1 MESKRTADQIL
12 DIAQSLIQAGG
23 YEGFS
28 YASIATELGIRKASI
43 HHHFPT
49 KGDLA
54 QRLIERYQQA
64 FSRELSAID
73 QKSKRPKQKLEAYA
87 ELYVGVLRND
97 DRLCLCG
104 MYAAELPSLP
114 PAVQELV
121 RGFFR
126 ENERWL
132 AGVVSEGAA
141 EGKLVLGG
149 KPEDVARLVLTTLEG
164 GMLVARAQRDV
175 DYLRGVAKRL
185 IEGLFKP
192 REKAPSKKV
201 APRRSTKTSA
211 AR

>member
-1 MESKRTADQIL
+1 VESKSTSDQIL

-54 QRLIERYQQA
+54 LRLIQRYQQA
-64 FSRELSAID
+64 FQRELAAID
-73 QKSKRPKQKLEAYA
+73 AKGKRPKQKLEAYA
-87 ELYVGVLRND
+87 ELYVGVLRNEH
-97 DRLCLCG
+97 RLCLCG

-114 PAVQELV
+114 ADAQEQV
-121 RGFFR
+121 RSFFR

-132 AGVVSEGAA
+132 AGVLSEGATD
-141 EGKLVLGG
+141 GSLVFGG
-149 KPEDVARLVLTTLEG
+149 KPDETARLVLSSLEG
-164 GMLVARAQRDV
+164 GMLVARAQGDV
-175 DYLRGVAKRL
+175 DYLRAVARRL
-185 IEGLFKP
+185 IEGLGKP
-192 REKAPSKKV
+192 RERSTSKKV
-201 APRRSTKTSA
+201 VAKRPVKAHA

>member
-1 MESKRTADQIL
+1 VESKSTADQIL

-28 YASIATELGIRKASI
+28 YASVAAELGIRKASI

-54 QRLIERYQQA
+54 QRLLERYRQA
-64 FSRELSAID
+64 FQRELSAID
-73 QKSKRPKQKLEAYA
+73 QRGRRSKQKLEAYA
-87 ELYVGVLRND
+87 ELYVGVLRD
-97 DRLCLCG
+97 DHRLCLCG

-114 PAVQELV
+114 AAVQEQV
-121 RGFFR
+121 RGFFK

-132 AGVVSEGAA
+132 AGVLAEGAA
-141 EGKLVLGG
+141 DGSLVFGG
-149 KPEDVARLVLTTLEG
+149 KPEDAARLVLSSLEG

-185 IEGLFKP
+185 IEALSKP
-192 REKAPSKKV
+192 RESKKV
-201 APRRSTKTSA
+201 AASHRA
-211 AR
+211 AKPAATR